1 MVNMNS
7 LLATLLLV
15 GLVCSSAHG
24 FSVLRMA
31 RSGAADCPVDSDQVS
46 LSTDVYPASNTLL
59 SSYPGLLTST
69 ASRFT
74 WCLTVDVPIS
84 SASLELRLEN
94 PSNSS
99 CSLKVSIPLDSYVAD
114 PTVANLTVEADSSA
128 IAGPFFFAPLASTY
142 PQPQSIS
149 ETFLVVVT
157 VADAM
162 EDIDYNVTLSILTA
176 AAYWPSVVSF
186 DFPDNWAGLVLGAP
200 IPTPNVTTINNT
212 ALATSSSSADRTF
225 AFSLNFLTAPGVD
238 LNVYVCLSVAPPCSI
253 ATPSCNSGNLSPTPM
268 LIAADATSF
277 SAKLIID
284 SSPLAGS
291 VCPAAGVSIRLLPTH
306 PGAAINKLSLT
317 PTFTAT
323 IENKSNGG
331 LSTGDI
337 IGIAVG
343 AGVGVILLALL
354 GIWFYR
360 RSKKNDYQEF

>member
-1 MVNMNS
+1 MNS
-7 LLATLLLV
+7 LLATLLVV

-31 RSGAADCPVDSDQVS
+31 RSGATDCPVDSNRVS

-69 ASRFT
+69 ASRIT

-84 SASLELRLEN
+84 SASLELWLEN

-99 CSLKVSIPLDSYVAD
+99 CSFQVSITLDSYVAD

-157 VADAM
+157 VTDAM
-162 EDIDYNVTLSILTA
+162 EDIDYNVSLSILTA

-200 IPTPNVTTINNT
+200 IPTPNTTTSINNT
-212 ALATSSSSADRTF
+212 ALAKSSSSADRTF
-225 AFSLNFLTAPGVD
+225 AFSLTFLSAPGVD

-284 SSPLAGS
+284 SSPLLGTD
-291 VCPAAGVSIRLLPTH
+291 CPAAGVSIRLLPTI
-306 PGAAINKLSLT
+306 PGAVINKLSLT
-317 PTFTAT
+317 PTYTAT

-354 GIWFYR
+354 GIWIYR